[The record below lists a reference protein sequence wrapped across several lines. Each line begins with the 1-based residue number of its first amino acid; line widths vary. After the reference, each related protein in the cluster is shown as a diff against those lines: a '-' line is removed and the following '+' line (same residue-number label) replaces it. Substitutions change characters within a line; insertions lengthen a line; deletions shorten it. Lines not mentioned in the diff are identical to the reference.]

1 MVDVNL
7 MQALYKGYTVRS
19 DGVVLNPK
27 GKRVGWQRDDG
38 YVFVFIKKERWRLH
52 RLMWHTLVQ
61 PLEEDTV
68 IDHAD
73 GNPANNNLSNLRAC
87 SRSEN
92 QYNRRAKKGN
102 TAGGLKG
109 VYRRDTKS
117 GPRYVASYTNKGA
130 VIYIGTYRTPEEAHA
145 AYRSATAA
153 MHGEFSDLNR

>member
-7 MQALYKGYTVRS
+7 TKALYNGYTVRS

-27 GKRVGWQRDDG
+27 GKQVGWQRDDG

-61 PLEEDTV
+61 PLGDDTI

-117 GPRYVASYTNKGA
+117 GPRYIASYTNKG
-130 VIYIGTYRTPEEAHA
+130 G
-145 AYRSATAA
+145 
-153 MHGEFSDLNR
+153 GGDLYWHIPHPRGSSCGIPLSNGGYAWRVLGFK

>member
-38 YVFVFIKKERWRLH
+38 YVFVSIKKERWRLH

-61 PLEEDTV
+61 PLEDDTV

-87 SRSEN
+87 LAVRI
-92 QYNRRAKKGN
+92 N
-102 TAGGLKG
+102 TI
-109 VYRRDTKS
+109 V
-117 GPRYVASYTNKGA
+117 GPRRVTLRE
-130 VIYIGTYRTPEEAHA
+130 V
-145 AYRSATAA
+145 
-153 MHGEFSDLNR
+153 